1 MNRSCTLV
9 VGKGAG
15 QRGSGVVVTSELREG
30 QSGLNAYILCST
42 PRTGS
47 TLLCELLT
55 STRVA
60 GTPHSYFRSQDMA
73 TRASEWGLLDRGTF
87 EYTAY
92 LDAVR
97 NRTATPNGIV
107 GLRVMWGTLDEIL
120 GELRGHDDDRSDVAV
135 LEAALGRLRFVH
147 LYRHDVVGQAISLYR
162 AEQTDYWHSTQ
173 PQEPKQAA
181 AYDFREISERVDSLR
196 NDHAAWREWFR
207 SEDITQLSVSYEE
220 LDAEPVRTAAQ
231 VLEHLG
237 LPTAVHTMSA
247 PSRKLADE
255 TTRQWRERF
264 VNESGAS

>member
-1 MNRSCTLV
+1 MTN
-9 VGKGAG
+9 
-15 QRGSGVVVTSELREG
+15 EPREG

-87 EYTAY
+87 KYTDY
-92 LDAVR
+92 LDAFR
-97 NRTATPNGIV
+97 NRTATPNGVV

-120 GELRGHDDDRSDVAV
+120 RELRSNDDDRSDVAV
-135 LEAALGRLRFVH
+135 LEAAFGRLRFVH
-147 LYRHDVVGQAISLYR
+147 LNRHDVVGQAISLYR

-181 AYDFREISERVDSLR
+181 AYDFQEISERVDSLR
-196 NDHAAWREWFR
+196 NDDAAWRDWFR
-207 SEDITQLSVSYEE
+207 SEDIAPLSVSYEE
-220 LDAEPVRTAAQ
+220 LDAEPVRTAGQ
-231 VLEHLG
+231 VLEYLG
-237 LPTAVHTMSA
+237 LPTAGHAMSA